1 MPRRTRRRAAVA
13 VSVIDNGPGVAE
25 GDRERIVERF
35 VRLDRTRSAAGHG
48 LGLNLVEAIAWAGG
62 DAPPAV
68 CRIRWRSADPRCL
81 HFGAGGVELGAE
93 RGLAHQSLGDH
104 KPERFPSRHV
114 AAPMLFAGDPRFG
127 IGGRPGEQG
136 RRLAGHQPRQHACH
150 RIGVGRVAAGIARQ
164 RFVAGFAGLQRG
176 VDDPGARPGEMILA
190 ACDHLLLGGA
200 HHRHQPRRGGR
211 VLQIKT
217 RPQHARKDRGGR
229 RFPRLAGGLC
239 LFGRAR
245 RFDRFELSDFGTCLR
260 AIAGGRRG
268 YHRWEDPLSLVT
280 VPRQMNERRNLGSRG
295 ASLKT
300 LAPVSTQDSES
311 PAHGPAPPRQQGR
324 CRRLGSACQHRANG
338 GSGVSADHK
347 CRSRRLAIIRNSTAA
362 TAALL
367 LAACGGGGSGVN
379 TPGGNAPPTGTPS
392 PTPAATPT
400 PSPTPAPTP
409 TTADTAEYQSSAAVV
424 SAKAAYAYDRGI
436 TGKGVTIAIIDSG
449 IVRSSPEFAGRISAD
464 SAGFEQRIARCATC
478 PGETVP
484 PFAIDDNDGH
494 GSKVASI
501 AAAARNGS
509 GMQGLAPDATILA
522 LKVAG
527 PDLDGVTA
535 GSTTP
540 IREGT
545 QPNAGLIAP
554 ALREAIARGAF
565 VTVMSLNGFGGG
577 QVATEQ
583 RAAMDGLRAA
593 DRLLVESVA
602 NETGKDSFAG
612 QFAET
617 LVGSDRANADWFLFA
632 IGVDANGNPRS
643 ANGNAGVLAD
653 RMIAAVGV
661 NVQAVDKD
669 GSITTVTGN
678 SFAAPAVGGAAAL
691 LKQYWPQLGGKAIA
705 RILLDTATDMG
716 APGVDPIYGAGL
728 LNVEKAMQAQAPA
741 SSFAAAQ
748 AVLARYS
755 SLDVSAPFGG
765 SATASMIAMAAG
777 SMRVF
782 DRYGRDFAM
791 TGATGIR
798 AWSSG
803 LLAGGMTG
811 SVDPLPVRR
820 WSASEARLGF
830 AGQDALLSGSGADGD
845 GRREHSG
852 GR

>member
-1 MPRRTRRRAAVA
+1 M
-13 VSVIDNGPGVAE
+13 
-25 GDRERIVERF
+25 
-35 VRLDRTRSAAGHG
+35 
-48 LGLNLVEAIAWAGG
+48 
-62 DAPPAV
+62 
-68 CRIRWRSADPRCL
+68 
-81 HFGAGGVELGAE
+81 
-93 RGLAHQSLGDH
+93 
-104 KPERFPSRHV
+104 
-114 AAPMLFAGDPRFG
+114 
-127 IGGRPGEQG
+127 
-136 RRLAGHQPRQHACH
+136 
-150 RIGVGRVAAGIARQ
+150 
-164 RFVAGFAGLQRG
+164 
-176 VDDPGARPGEMILA
+176 
-190 ACDHLLLGGA
+190 
-200 HHRHQPRRGGR
+200 
-211 VLQIKT
+211 
-217 RPQHARKDRGGR
+217 
-229 RFPRLAGGLC
+229 
-239 LFGRAR
+239 
-245 RFDRFELSDFGTCLR
+245 
-260 AIAGGRRG
+260 
-268 YHRWEDPLSLVT
+268 
-280 VPRQMNERRNLGSRG
+280 
-295 ASLKT
+295 
-300 LAPVSTQDSES
+300 
-311 PAHGPAPPRQQGR
+311 
-324 CRRLGSACQHRANG
+324 
-338 GSGVSADHK
+338 
-347 CRSRRLAIIRNSTAA
+347 
-362 TAALL
+362 
-367 LAACGGGGSGVN
+367 N
-379 TPGGNAPPTGTPS
+379 TPGGNAPPTGSPS

-400 PSPTPAPTP
+400 PSPSPTPAPTP
-409 TTADTAEYQSSAAVV
+409 TAADSAEYKASAAVV

-436 TGKGVTIAIIDSG
+436 TGKGVTIAVIDSG
-449 IVRSSPEFAGRISAD
+449 IARSSPEFAGRISPD
-464 SAGFEQRIARCATC
+464 STGFEQRIARCATC

-509 GMQGLAPDATILA
+509 GLQGLAPDATILA
-522 LKVAG
+522 LKVTG

-554 ALREAIARGAF
+554 ALREAVAKGAF

-583 RAAMDGLRAA
+583 RAAMDALRAA

-612 QFAET
+612 RFAET

-669 GSITTVTGN
+669 GSVTTVTGN

-728 LNVEKAMQAQAPA
+728 LNVEEAMQAQAPA
-741 SSFAAAQ
+741 SAFAAAQ

-765 SATASMIAMAAG
+765 SATASMIATAAG
-777 SMRVF
+777 SMTVF

-791 TGATGIR
+791 TGTTGIR
-798 AWSSG
+798 ARSSG

-811 SVDPLPVRR
+811 SVDSLPVRR

-830 AGQDALLSGSGADGD
+830 AGQDVVGPWQGATANRPAVASFSPAAGQTVTVGANTAVDGSGLSLTGSPLRGVVGQPRGLWSSWSGGGWSASFSSGSSRDRSANLRGVTFATPLGIGLEVTDLTEYGRVLGFGGGVAASGLRGGRTTLATLVANRTVAGVSLTARATTGTTSVDSGSDGPIRFD
-845 GRREHSG
+845 GRIVSTAFAVEGARPLFGGLATLGLSSPLRVERARASLMVPVAYDLMSGALTEKRQTFDLSPAARELDLELGWSTALASTSTLRVGVARAFDAGHVRGASDVAAFFNLVV
-852 GR
+852 R

>member
-1 MPRRTRRRAAVA
+1 M
-13 VSVIDNGPGVAE
+13 GE
-25 GDRERIVERF
+25 Y
-35 VRLDRTRSAAGHG
+35 HG
-48 LGLNLVEAIAWAGG
+48 
-62 DAPPAV
+62 
-68 CRIRWRSADPRCL
+68 
-81 HFGAGGVELGAE
+81 
-93 RGLAHQSLGDH
+93 
-104 KPERFPSRHV
+104 
-114 AAPMLFAGDPRFG
+114 
-127 IGGRPGEQG
+127 
-136 RRLAGHQPRQHACH
+136 
-150 RIGVGRVAAGIARQ
+150 
-164 RFVAGFAGLQRG
+164 
-176 VDDPGARPGEMILA
+176 
-190 ACDHLLLGGA
+190 
-200 HHRHQPRRGGR
+200 
-211 VLQIKT
+211 
-217 RPQHARKDRGGR
+217 
-229 RFPRLAGGLC
+229 
-239 LFGRAR
+239 
-245 RFDRFELSDFGTCLR
+245 
-260 AIAGGRRG
+260 
-268 YHRWEDPLSLVT
+268 
-280 VPRQMNERRNLGSRG
+280 
-295 ASLKT
+295 
-300 LAPVSTQDSES
+300 
-311 PAHGPAPPRQQGR
+311 
-324 CRRLGSACQHRANG
+324 
-338 GSGVSADHK
+338 

-379 TPGGNAPPTGTPS
+379 TPGGNAPPTGSPS

-400 PSPTPAPTP
+400 PSPSPTPAPTP
-409 TTADTAEYQSSAAVV
+409 TAADSAEYRASAAVV

-449 IVRSSPEFAGRISAD
+449 IARSSPEFAGRISAH
-464 SAGFEQRIARCATC
+464 STGFEQRIARCATC
-478 PGETVP
+478 PGETVA

-501 AAAARNGS
+501 AAAGRNGS

-522 LKVAG
+522 LKVTG

-535 GSTTP
+535 GGTTP

-554 ALREAIARGAF
+554 ALREAVAKGAF

-583 RAAMDGLRAA
+583 RAAMDALRAA

-643 ANGNAGVLAD
+643 ANGNAGVLAN

-669 GSITTVTGN
+669 ASITTVTGN

-765 SATASMIAMAAG
+765 SATASMIAKVAG
-777 SMRVF
+777 SMTVF

-791 TGATGIR
+791 TGTTGIR
-798 AWSSG
+798 ARSSG

-820 WSASEARLGF
+820 WSASEAQLGF
-830 AGQDALLSGSGADGD
+830 AGQDVVGPWQGATANRPAVASFSPAVGQTVTIGANTAVGGGFSLTGSPLRGVVGQPSGLWSSWSGGGWSASFSSGSSRDRSADLHSVTFATPFGIGLEVTDLTERGRVLGFGGGMAASNLRGGRTTLATLVVRRTVAGVSLTTRATTGSTSVDGD
-845 GRREHSG
+845 SDGPIRFDGRIVSTAFAVEGARPLLGGLATLGLSSPLRVERARVSMLVPVAYDLMSGALAEERQNFDLSPTARELDLEFGWSTALAPSSTLRVGIARAFDAGHVRGASDVAAFLNLVV
-852 GR
+852 R

>member
-1 MPRRTRRRAAVA
+1 M
-13 VSVIDNGPGVAE
+13 
-25 GDRERIVERF
+25 
-35 VRLDRTRSAAGHG
+35 
-48 LGLNLVEAIAWAGG
+48 
-62 DAPPAV
+62 
-68 CRIRWRSADPRCL
+68 
-81 HFGAGGVELGAE
+81 
-93 RGLAHQSLGDH
+93 
-104 KPERFPSRHV
+104 
-114 AAPMLFAGDPRFG
+114 
-127 IGGRPGEQG
+127 
-136 RRLAGHQPRQHACH
+136 
-150 RIGVGRVAAGIARQ
+150 
-164 RFVAGFAGLQRG
+164 
-176 VDDPGARPGEMILA
+176 
-190 ACDHLLLGGA
+190 
-200 HHRHQPRRGGR
+200 
-211 VLQIKT
+211 
-217 RPQHARKDRGGR
+217 
-229 RFPRLAGGLC
+229 
-239 LFGRAR
+239 
-245 RFDRFELSDFGTCLR
+245 
-260 AIAGGRRG
+260 
-268 YHRWEDPLSLVT
+268 
-280 VPRQMNERRNLGSRG
+280 
-295 ASLKT
+295 
-300 LAPVSTQDSES
+300 
-311 PAHGPAPPRQQGR
+311 
-324 CRRLGSACQHRANG
+324 
-338 GSGVSADHK
+338 
-347 CRSRRLAIIRNSTAA
+347 
-362 TAALL
+362 
-367 LAACGGGGSGVN
+367 
-379 TPGGNAPPTGTPS
+379 
-392 PTPAATPT
+392 
-400 PSPTPAPTP
+400 
-409 TTADTAEYQSSAAVV
+409 V

-449 IVRSSPEFAGRISAD
+449 IARSSPEFAGRISPD
-464 SAGFEQRIARCATC
+464 STGFEQRIARCATC

-522 LKVAG
+522 LKVTG
-527 PDLDGVTA
+527 SDLDGVTA

-554 ALREAIARGAF
+554 ALREAVAKGAF

-583 RAAMDGLRAA
+583 SAAMDALRAA

-661 NVQAVDKD
+661 HVQAVDKD
-669 GSITTVTGN
+669 GSVTTVTGN

-765 SATASMIAMAAG
+765 SATASMIATAAG
-777 SMRVF
+777 SMTVF

-791 TGATGIR
+791 MGTTGIR
-798 AWSSG
+798 ARSSG
-803 LLAGGMTG
+803 LLAGGMAG
-811 SVDPLPVRR
+811 SIDPLPVRR

-830 AGQDALLSGSGADGD
+830 AGQDVVGPWQGATANRPAVASFSPAVGQTLTIGANTVVGGGLSLAGSPLRGVVGQPIGLWSSWSGSGWSASFSSGWSRDRSAALRGVTFATPFGIGLEVTDLAEHGRVLGFGGGMAASGLRGGRTTLATLVARRTVAGVALTARATTGTTSVDGGGD
-845 GRREHSG
+845 GPIRFDGRIVSTAFAVEGARPLFGGLATLGLSSPLRVERARASLLVPVAYDLMSGALAEERRTFDLSPTARELDLEFGWSTALAPSSTLRVGVARAFDAGHVRGASDVAAFFNFVV
-852 GR
+852 R

>member
-1 MPRRTRRRAAVA
+1 M
-13 VSVIDNGPGVAE
+13 
-25 GDRERIVERF
+25 
-35 VRLDRTRSAAGHG
+35 
-48 LGLNLVEAIAWAGG
+48 
-62 DAPPAV
+62 
-68 CRIRWRSADPRCL
+68 
-81 HFGAGGVELGAE
+81 
-93 RGLAHQSLGDH
+93 
-104 KPERFPSRHV
+104 
-114 AAPMLFAGDPRFG
+114 
-127 IGGRPGEQG
+127 
-136 RRLAGHQPRQHACH
+136 
-150 RIGVGRVAAGIARQ
+150 
-164 RFVAGFAGLQRG
+164 
-176 VDDPGARPGEMILA
+176 
-190 ACDHLLLGGA
+190 
-200 HHRHQPRRGGR
+200 
-211 VLQIKT
+211 
-217 RPQHARKDRGGR
+217 
-229 RFPRLAGGLC
+229 
-239 LFGRAR
+239 
-245 RFDRFELSDFGTCLR
+245 
-260 AIAGGRRG
+260 
-268 YHRWEDPLSLVT
+268 
-280 VPRQMNERRNLGSRG
+280 
-295 ASLKT
+295 
-300 LAPVSTQDSES
+300 
-311 PAHGPAPPRQQGR
+311 
-324 CRRLGSACQHRANG
+324 
-338 GSGVSADHK
+338 
-347 CRSRRLAIIRNSTAA
+347 
-362 TAALL
+362 
-367 LAACGGGGSGVN
+367 
-379 TPGGNAPPTGTPS
+379 
-392 PTPAATPT
+392 
-400 PSPTPAPTP
+400 
-409 TTADTAEYQSSAAVV
+409 

-449 IVRSSPEFAGRISAD
+449 IARSSPEFAGRISVD
-464 SAGFEQRIARCATC
+464 STGFEQRVARCATC

-509 GMQGLAPDATILA
+509 GMQGLAPDATILV
-522 LKVAG
+522 LKVTG

-554 ALREAIARGAF
+554 ALREAVAKGAF

-617 LVGSDRANADWFLFA
+617 LVGSDRANADWLLFA

-661 NVQAVDKD
+661 NVQAIDKD

-765 SATASMIAMAAG
+765 SATASMIATAAG
-777 SMRVF
+777 SMTVF

-791 TGATGIR
+791 TGTTGIR
-798 AWSSG
+798 ARSSG

-811 SVDPLPVRR
+811 SVDSLPVRR
-820 WSASEARLGF
+820 SSVSEARLGF
-830 AGQDALLSGSGADGD
+830 AGQDVVGPWQGATANRPAVASFSPAAGQTVTVGANTAVDGSGLSLTGSPLRGVVGQPRGLWSSWSGGGWSASFSSGSSRDRSANLRGVTFATPLGIGLEVTDLTEY
-845 GRREHSG
+845 GRVLGFGGGVAASGLRG
-852 GR
+852 GRTTLATLVANRTVAGVSLTARATTGTTSVDSGSDGPIRFEGRIVSTAFAVEGARPLFGGLATLGLSSPLRVERARASLMVPVAYDLMSGALAEERRTFDLSPTARELDLELGWSTALAPSSTLRFGVAHAFDAGHVRGASDVAAFFNLVIR

>member
-1 MPRRTRRRAAVA
+1 MGADY
-13 VSVIDNGPGVAE
+13 I
-25 GDRERIVERF
+25 
-35 VRLDRTRSAAGHG
+35 
-48 LGLNLVEAIAWAGG
+48 
-62 DAPPAV
+62 
-68 CRIRWRSADPRCL
+68 CRN
-81 HFGAGGVELGAE
+81 
-93 RGLAHQSLGDH
+93 
-104 KPERFPSRHV
+104 
-114 AAPMLFAGDPRFG
+114 
-127 IGGRPGEQG
+127 
-136 RRLAGHQPRQHACH
+136 RRLAA
-150 RIGVGRVAAGIARQ
+150 
-164 RFVAGFAGLQRG
+164 
-176 VDDPGARPGEMILA
+176 
-190 ACDHLLLGGA
+190 
-200 HHRHQPRRGGR
+200 
-211 VLQIKT
+211 
-217 RPQHARKDRGGR
+217 
-229 RFPRLAGGLC
+229 
-239 LFGRAR
+239 
-245 RFDRFELSDFGTCLR
+245 
-260 AIAGGRRG
+260 
-268 YHRWEDPLSLVT
+268 
-280 VPRQMNERRNLGSRG
+280 
-295 ASLKT
+295 
-300 LAPVSTQDSES
+300 
-311 PAHGPAPPRQQGR
+311 
-324 CRRLGSACQHRANG
+324 
-338 GSGVSADHK
+338 
-347 CRSRRLAIIRNSTAA
+347 IRNSIAA
-362 TAALL
+362 TVALL
-367 LAACGGGGSGVN
+367 LAACGGGGVN

-392 PTPAATPT
+392 PTPVATPT
-400 PSPTPAPTP
+400 PSPTPSPTP
-409 TTADTAEYQSSAAVV
+409 TAADSAEYKASTAVV

-436 TGKGVTIAIIDSG
+436 TGKGVTIAVIDSG
-449 IVRSSPEFAGRISAD
+449 IARSSPEFAGRISPD
-464 SAGFEQRIARCATC
+464 STGFEQHIARCATC

-484 PFAIDDNDGH
+484 RFAIDDNDGH
-494 GSKVASI
+494 GSRVASI
-501 AAAARNGS
+501 AAAARNGT

-522 LKVAG
+522 LKVTG

-540 IREGT
+540 IREGM
-545 QPNAGLIAP
+545 QPNAGLIAS
-554 ALREAIARGAF
+554 ALREAIFKGAF

-643 ANGNAGVLAD
+643 ANGNAGILAD

-669 GSITTVTGN
+669 GSLITVTGN

-741 SSFAAAQ
+741 TSFAAAQ

-765 SATASMIAMAAG
+765 SATASMIATAAG
-777 SMRVF
+777 SMTVF

-798 AWSSG
+798 ARSSG
-803 LLAGGMTG
+803 LLAGSMTG

-830 AGQDALLSGSGADGD
+830 AGQDVVGPWQAATANRPAVASFSPAVGQTVTVGANTSVGGSGLSLAGSPLRGVVGQPVGLWSSWNGGGWSASFSSGSSRDRSADLRGVTFATPFGIGLEVTNLTEH
-845 GRREHSG
+845 GRVLGFGGGIAASGLRG
-852 GR
+852 GRTTLATLVARRTVAGVWLTARASTGSTRTDGVSDGPVRFNGRIVSTAFAVEGARPLLGGLATLGLSSPLRVERARASLLVPVAYDLMSGALVEERRTFDLAPTVREFDLELGWSAALAPSSTLRFGVAHAFDAGHVRGASDVAAFLNLVVH

>member
-1 MPRRTRRRAAVA
+1 M
-13 VSVIDNGPGVAE
+13 
-25 GDRERIVERF
+25 
-35 VRLDRTRSAAGHG
+35 
-48 LGLNLVEAIAWAGG
+48 
-62 DAPPAV
+62 
-68 CRIRWRSADPRCL
+68 SAD
-81 HFGAGGVELGAE
+81 
-93 RGLAHQSLGDH
+93 
-104 KPERFPSRHV
+104 
-114 AAPMLFAGDPRFG
+114 
-127 IGGRPGEQG
+127 
-136 RRLAGHQPRQHACH
+136 RR
-150 RIGVGRVAAGIARQ
+150 
-164 RFVAGFAGLQRG
+164 
-176 VDDPGARPGEMILA
+176 
-190 ACDHLLLGGA
+190 
-200 HHRHQPRRGGR
+200 
-211 VLQIKT
+211 
-217 RPQHARKDRGGR
+217 
-229 RFPRLAGGLC
+229 
-239 LFGRAR
+239 
-245 RFDRFELSDFGTCLR
+245 
-260 AIAGGRRG
+260 
-268 YHRWEDPLSLVT
+268 
-280 VPRQMNERRNLGSRG
+280 
-295 ASLKT
+295 
-300 LAPVSTQDSES
+300 
-311 PAHGPAPPRQQGR
+311 
-324 CRRLGSACQHRANG
+324 
-338 GSGVSADHK
+338 
-347 CRSRRLAIIRNSTAA
+347 CRSRRLATIRNLTAA

-367 LAACGGGGSGVN
+367 LVACGGGGVN

-400 PSPTPAPTP
+400 PTPSPTPAPTP
-409 TTADTAEYQSSAAVV
+409 TAADSAEYKASAAVV

-449 IVRSSPEFAGRISAD
+449 IARSSPEFAGRISPD
-464 SAGFEQRIARCATC
+464 STGFEQRIARCATC

-501 AAAARNGS
+501 AAAARNGT

-522 LKVAG
+522 LKVTG

-554 ALREAIARGAF
+554 ALREAVAKGAF

-593 DRLLVESVA
+593 DRLLVESVS
-602 NETGKDSFAG
+602 NETAKDSFAG
-612 QFAET
+612 QFAEA

-669 GSITTVTGN
+669 GSVTTVTGN

-716 APGVDPIYGAGL
+716 TPGVDPIYGAGL

-765 SATASMIAMAAG
+765 SATASMIATAAG
-777 SMRVF
+777 SMTVF

-791 TGATGIR
+791 TGTTGIR
-798 AWSSG
+798 ARSSG

-811 SVDPLPVRR
+811 SIDPLPVRR

-830 AGQDALLSGSGADGD
+830 AGQDVVGPWQGATANRPAVASFSPAAGQTVTVGANTAVDGSGLSLTGSPLRGVVGQPRGLWSSWSGGGWSASFSSGSSRDRSANLRGVAFATPLGIGLEVTDLTEY
-845 GRREHSG
+845 GRVLGFGGGVAASGLRG
-852 GR
+852 GRTTLATLVANRTVAGVSLTARATTGTSSVDSGSDGPIRFEGRIVSTAFAVEGARPLLGGLATLGLSSPLRVERARASLMVPVAYDLMSGALTEERRTFDLSPTARELDLELGWSTALASSSTLRVGVAQAFDAGHVRGASDVAAFFNLVVR